1 MAPKRQISKV
11 QIQEDDKQ
19 ADEASEQSNAHEAT
33 EPPQTEM
40 SESVQATE
48 ITATTSNS
56 TKKRITKAEL
66 LARDRERDAEL
77 ENAKQE
83 MERTRQEMERTRE
96 EMVQA
101 LKAMGLANIPS
112 PKLSEMASC
121 GQKVASPSVV
131 KDLDQ
136 LLVDDDDCVPI
147 KPIPPEN
154 KGPRKCELV
163 VDTVENKVFKMIGQ
177 AIISSYMAYLHS
189 KVHENDNLDLF
200 AFCDP
205 GATFTLNSD
214 FEAYLFNRLR
224 EGNPDRLFFFPHN
237 TNCHWILVLMWGG
250 EIFVLNPLPRST
262 TFPDLEKTIS
272 RAVVA
277 FNIQAGRGNKAPTVK
292 YLSGCPKQPG
302 GIECGYVVMR
312 YMKEIVMDSEMSFL
326 KKWSAKSRKSSCSRA
341 EIDEVRCETA
351 GHIEQFL

>member
-1 MAPKRQISKV
+1 M
-11 QIQEDDKQ
+11 
-19 ADEASEQSNAHEAT
+19 
-33 EPPQTEM
+33 
-40 SESVQATE
+40 
-48 ITATTSNS
+48 
-56 TKKRITKAEL
+56 
-66 LARDRERDAEL
+66 
-77 ENAKQE
+77 QE
-83 MERTRQEMERTRE
+83 MERTSEEMKRTRE

-101 LKAMGLANIPS
+101 LKAMGIANIPS

-121 GQKVASPSVV
+121 GQNVASPSVV

-154 KGPRKCELV
+154 KGPRKCELAI
-163 VDTVENKVFKMIGQ
+163 DTVENKFKMIGQ

-189 KVHENDNLDLF
+189 KVHGNENLDLF

-205 GATFTLNSD
+205 GATFTLNIE
-214 FEAYLFNRLR
+214 FEAYLFNRLK
-224 EGNPDRLFFFPHN
+224 E
-237 TNCHWILVLMWGG
+237 
-250 EIFVLNPLPRST
+250 
-262 TFPDLEKTIS
+262 DLKKSIS

-277 FNIQAGRGNKAPTVK
+277 FNIQAGRGNKGPTVK

-302 GIECGYVVMR
+302 GIECDYVVMR

-326 KKWSAKSRKSSCSRA
+326 KKWSSKSRKLSCSRA
-341 EIDEVRCETA
+341 ELDEVRCETV